1 MSNNQLIDFTMK
13 VQENIIYKQ
22 NALSNENEEIIAKL
36 HNPDMK
42 IDKLNRENNLLQS
55 IYASCKEPP

>member
-42 IDKLNRENNLLQS
+42 IDNLNRENNLLQS
-55 IYASCKEPP
+55 IYTSCKEPP